1 MPEKD
6 LIAEKGVT
14 TLSITGLLLGLLVNA
29 VITIRL
35 AEYTY
40 LAELLKF
47 LFLLDT
53 GCLILSAA
61 VGFAS
66 YIGDNNTGM
75 ILSQL
80 WLAVG
85 LSFISV
91 TIALII
97 TNSFLQTFLFVIIIM
112 FLFAINLYIVLSK
125 ILSVVKLQPKESEP
139 LEHS

>member
-1 MPEKD
+1 MPEKN

-29 VITIRL
+29 IITIRL

-66 YIGDNNTGM
+66 YISDNNTGM

-97 TNSFLQTFLFVIIIM
+97 TNSFLQTLLFVIIIM
-112 FLFAINLYIVLSK
+112 FLFVINLYIVLSK